1 MRPAQR
7 QPWEPR
13 DGSEGLAPLLHGT
26 SGSAQGPSFAGH
38 QVRSRRSSCRP
49 ATPPHPPFRSAALR
63 AGPARCHGRRH
74 GRRGPLAPVGP
85 RQRGGGRHR
94 CRAAAAIGCRYAG
107 PAGSRPLPSSPTAAS
122 GGEMAAGGGQ
132 AIVWR
137 NVVLMGLLHLGA
149 VYALSLVPRAQ
160 LLTLLWA
167 YFCFLMTALGVTA
180 GAHRLWSHRS
190 YKAKLPLRIFLA
202 AANSMAF
209 QNDIYEWSRDHRVHH
224 KYSETDADPHN
235 ARRGFFFSHIGW
247 LFVRK
252 HKDVIEKGRKLDFT
266 DLLDDPVVRFQRKYY
281 KSSVVLMCFV
291 IPTVVPWYL
300 WGESLWNA
308 YFLASILRYTISL
321 NVTWLV
327 NSAAHMYGNRPYD
340 KYINPRQNTFVTL
353 GAIGEGFHNY
363 HHTFP
368 FDYSAS
374 ELGLKFNPTTW
385 FIDFMFWLGLVT
397 DRKQAPKEMI
407 QARKERTGD
416 GSA

>member
-1 MRPAQR
+1 KIGMVRGY
-7 QPWEPR
+7 EPQS
-13 DGSEGLAPLLHGT
+13 GLGLA
-26 SGSAQGPSFAGH
+26 GSWGAGK
-38 QVRSRRSSCRP
+38 
-49 ATPPHPPFRSAALR
+49 
-63 AGPARCHGRRH
+63 G
-74 GRRGPLAPVGP
+74 
-85 RQRGGGRHR
+85 QRGL
-94 CRAAAAIGCRYAG
+94 
-107 PAGSRPLPSSPTAAS
+107 SL
-122 GGEMAAGGGQ
+122 
-132 AIVWR
+132 IVFS
-137 NVVLMGLLHLGA
+137 A
-149 VYALSLVPRAQ
+149 DIPYALLPTTQRCVLV
-160 LLTLLWA
+160 LCLSA

-252 HKDVIEKGRKLDFT
+252 HRDVIEKGRKLDFT

-291 IPTVVPWYL
+291 IPTIVPWYL

-340 KYINPRQNTFVTL
+340 KNINPRQNTLVTL

>member
-1 MRPAQR
+1 
-7 QPWEPR
+7 
-13 DGSEGLAPLLHGT
+13 LIL
-26 SGSAQGPSFAGH
+26 
-38 QVRSRRSSCRP
+38 C
-49 ATPPHPPFRSAALR
+49 
-63 AGPARCHGRRH
+63 
-74 GRRGPLAPVGP
+74 
-85 RQRGGGRHR
+85 
-94 CRAAAAIGCRYAG
+94 
-107 PAGSRPLPSSPTAAS
+107 
-122 GGEMAAGGGQ
+122 
-132 AIVWR
+132 
-137 NVVLMGLLHLGA
+137 
-149 VYALSLVPRAQ
+149 LS
-160 LLTLLWA
+160 A

-247 LFVRK
+247 LFMRK
-252 HKDVIEKGRKLDFT
+252 HRDVIEKGRKLDFT

-291 IPTVVPWYL
+291 IPTFVPWYL

-327 NSAAHMYGNRPYD
+327 NSAAHMYGNRPYN
-340 KYINPRQNTFVTL
+340 KYISPRQNTFVTL

-397 DRKQAPKEMI
+397 DRKQVPKEMI
-407 QARKERTGD
+407 QSRKESTGD

>member
-1 MRPAQR
+1 
-7 QPWEPR
+7 
-13 DGSEGLAPLLHGT
+13 SH
-26 SGSAQGPSFAGH
+26 
-38 QVRSRRSSCRP
+38 
-49 ATPPHPPFRSAALR
+49 
-63 AGPARCHGRRH
+63 
-74 GRRGPLAPVGP
+74 
-85 RQRGGGRHR
+85 
-94 CRAAAAIGCRYAG
+94 
-107 PAGSRPLPSSPTAAS
+107 
-122 GGEMAAGGGQ
+122 
-132 AIVWR
+132 
-137 NVVLMGLLHLGA
+137 VLFFC
-149 VYALSLVPRAQ
+149 LS
-160 LLTLLWA
+160 A

-252 HKDVIEKGRKLDFT
+252 HRDVIEKGRKLDFT

-291 IPTVVPWYL
+291 IPTFVPWYL

-340 KYINPRQNTFVTL
+340 KNINPRQNTFVTL

>member
-1 MRPAQR
+1 M
-7 QPWEPR
+7 
-13 DGSEGLAPLLHGT
+13 
-26 SGSAQGPSFAGH
+26 AG
-38 QVRSRRSSCRP
+38 
-49 ATPPHPPFRSAALR
+49 
-63 AGPARCHGRRH
+63 GRR
-74 GRRGPLAPVGP
+74 APSGE
-85 RQRGGGRHR
+85 
-94 CRAAAAIGCRYAG
+94 AS
-107 PAGSRPLPSSPTAAS
+107 PAGC
-122 GGEMAAGGGQ
+122 GQ

-252 HKDVIEKGRKLDFT
+252 HRDVIEKGRKLDFT

-291 IPTVVPWYL
+291 IPTFVPWYL

-340 KYINPRQNTFVTL
+340 KYISPRQNTFVTL

>member
-1 MRPAQR
+1 
-7 QPWEPR
+7 
-13 DGSEGLAPLLHGT
+13 
-26 SGSAQGPSFAGH
+26 
-38 QVRSRRSSCRP
+38 
-49 ATPPHPPFRSAALR
+49 
-63 AGPARCHGRRH
+63 
-74 GRRGPLAPVGP
+74 
-85 RQRGGGRHR
+85 
-94 CRAAAAIGCRYAG
+94 
-107 PAGSRPLPSSPTAAS
+107 
-122 GGEMAAGGGQ
+122 
-132 AIVWR
+132 
-137 NVVLMGLLHLGA
+137 
-149 VYALSLVPRAQ
+149 LSV
-160 LLTLLWA
+160 
-167 YFCFLMTALGVTA
+167 
-180 GAHRLWSHRS
+180 
-190 YKAKLPLRIFLA
+190 
-202 AANSMAF
+202 

-247 LFVRK
+247 LFMRK
-252 HKDVIEKGRKLDFT
+252 HRDVIEKGRKLDFT

-291 IPTVVPWYL
+291 IPTFVPWYL

-340 KYINPRQNTFVTL
+340 KNINPRQNTFVTL

>member
-1 MRPAQR
+1 MWRP
-7 QPWEPR
+7 
-13 DGSEGLAPLLHGT
+13 L
-26 SGSAQGPSFAGH
+26 GPSGVTTEALREAHWDHPEGQLLGPSGAAVGAPRGDRWDPRGAAAGSL
-38 QVRSRRSSCRP
+38 RGTRRDRP
-49 ATPPHPPFRSAALR
+49 EGSPLHPQRRPPGSLPLSAA
-63 AGPARCHGRRH
+63 P
-74 GRRGPLAPVGP
+74 
-85 RQRGGGRHR
+85 GGGHWLSL
-94 CRAAAAIGCRYAG
+94 CGAGCRL
-107 PAGSRPLPSSPTAAS
+107 LPPP
-122 GGEMAAGGGQ
+122 

-167 YFCFLMTALGVTA
+167 YFCFLVTALGVTA

-252 HKDVIEKGRKLDFT
+252 HRDVIEKGRKLDFT

-291 IPTVVPWYL
+291 IPTFVPWYL

>member
-1 MRPAQR
+1 MSDQGVNGVMDEERKMTSCDGR
-7 QPWEPR
+7 E
-13 DGSEGLAPLLHGT
+13 DGSLGPVAERNEG
-26 SGSAQGPSFAGH
+26 
-38 QVRSRRSSCRP
+38 R
-49 ATPPHPPFRSAALR
+49 
-63 AGPARCHGRRH
+63 
-74 GRRGPLAPVGP
+74 VGQY
-85 RQRGGGRHR
+85 RQ
-94 CRAAAAIGCRYAG
+94 
-107 PAGSRPLPSSPTAAS
+107 
-122 GGEMAAGGGQ
+122 E
-132 AIVWR
+132 IVWR
-137 NVVLMGLLHLGA
+137 NVILMTLLHVGA
-149 VYALSLVPRAQ
+149 VYSLSLIPKAH
-160 LLTLLWA
+160 LLTLVWA
-167 YFCFLMTALGVTA
+167 YLCFVMTALGVTA

-209 QNDIYEWSRDHRVHH
+209 QNDIFEWCRDHRVHH

-235 ARRGFFFSHIGW
+235 AQRGFFFSHIGW

-252 HKDVIEKGRKLDFT
+252 HRDVIEKGRKLDFS

-281 KSSVVLMCFV
+281 KVSVVLMCFV
-291 IPTVVPWYL
+291 IPTLVPWYF
-300 WGESLWNA
+300 WGESLWNS

-321 NVTWLV
+321 NVAWLV

-340 KYINPRQNTFVTL
+340 KNINPRQNALVSL

-397 DRKQAPKEMI
+397 DRKHAPREMI
-407 QARKERTGD
+407 HARKERTGD
-416 GSA
+416 GSS

>member
-1 MRPAQR
+1 MPGPGA
-7 QPWEPR
+7 
-13 DGSEGLAPLLHGT
+13 SCGLAREEATFLKE
-26 SGSAQGPSFAGH
+26 SAESP
-38 QVRSRRSSCRP
+38 
-49 ATPPHPPFRSAALR
+49 TESAAQEGVQEGDS
-63 AGPARCHGRRH
+63 AKGPARQ
-74 GRRGPLAPVGP
+74 V
-85 RQRGGGRHR
+85 
-94 CRAAAAIGCRYAG
+94 
-107 PAGSRPLPSSPTAAS
+107 
-122 GGEMAAGGGQ
+122 
-132 AIVWR
+132 IVWR
-137 NVVLMGLLHLGA
+137 NVVLMSLLHFGA
-149 VYALSLVPRAQ
+149 LYSLTLIPKAQ

-167 YFCFLMTALGVTA
+167 YLCFILTALGVTA

-209 QNDIYEWSRDHRVHH
+209 QNDIFEWARDHRVHH

-235 ARRGFFFSHIGW
+235 AQRGFFFSHIGW

-252 HKDVIEKGRKLDFT
+252 HRDVIEKGRKLDFT
-266 DLLDDPVVRFQRKYY
+266 DLLADPVVRLQRKYY
-281 KSSVVLMCFV
+281 KTTVLLMCFAV
-291 IPTVVPWYL
+291 PTWVPWYV

-308 YFLASILRYTISL
+308 CFLAFILRYTISL
-321 NVTWLV
+321 NVAWLV
-327 NSAAHMYGNRPYD
+327 NSAAHMYGYRPYD
-340 KYINPRQNTFVTL
+340 KHISPRDNPFVTL

-385 FIDFMFWLGLVT
+385 FIDFMSWLGLAT
-397 DRKQAPKEMI
+397 DLKRVPKQMI

>member
-1 MRPAQR
+1 MSQ
-7 QPWEPR
+7 
-13 DGSEGLAPLLHGT
+13 
-26 SGSAQGPSFAGH
+26 
-38 QVRSRRSSCRP
+38 
-49 ATPPHPPFRSAALR
+49 
-63 AGPARCHGRRH
+63 
-74 GRRGPLAPVGP
+74 
-85 RQRGGGRHR
+85 
-94 CRAAAAIGCRYAG
+94 I
-107 PAGSRPLPSSPTAAS
+107 
-122 GGEMAAGGGQ
+122 
-132 AIVWR
+132 
-137 NVVLMGLLHLGA
+137 
-149 VYALSLVPRAQ
+149 
-160 LLTLLWA
+160 A

-252 HKDVIEKGRKLDFT
+252 HRDVIEKGRKLDFT
-266 DLLDDPVVRFQRKYY
+266 DLLDDPVVRFQRKLHKQQALFLSLCFSKKPGLAMKTATEGRIVSFAEFKDAGELRMRYY